1 MGLAEALAGHPALLI
16 ASTALLGLLV
26 GSFLNVVIHRL
37 PKMMEQRWQ
46 AEAREMLGLDA
57 VAAPALSL
65 MRPASRCPACGAPI
79 KAWQNIPVVSWLA
92 LRGRA
97 ACCGAR
103 ISARYPLVELLTG
116 LAAAACA
123 WRFGYGPELVGALL
137 LSFCLIALAFID
149 LDTQLLPDSITLPLL
164 WAGLLFALVGGL
176 VPLREAV
183 IGAMAGYL
191 SLWLVFW
198 AFKLATGK
206 EGMGYG
212 DFKLLA
218 ALGAWL
224 GWAALPQIILLSS
237 IVGAIAGIALIA
249 FRRQQRGA
257 AMPFGPFLA
266 AAGWLALMGADVM
279 PSLAP

>member
-1 MGLAEALAGHPALLI
+1 VGLAEALAGHPALLI